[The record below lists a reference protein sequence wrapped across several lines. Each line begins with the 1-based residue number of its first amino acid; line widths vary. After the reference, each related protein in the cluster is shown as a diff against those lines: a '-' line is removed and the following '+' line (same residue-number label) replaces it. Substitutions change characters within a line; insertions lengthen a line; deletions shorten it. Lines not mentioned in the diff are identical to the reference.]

1 LKKVVDEIPEAER
14 SRVVVAGTLECG
26 HCTYDAVG
34 TCQPLLKTA
43 DGKVYPMLRNHLIK
57 KMHKSGAAKVEVTSN
72 VRNAHGVK
80 YLDVK
85 TFKAL

>member
-1 LKKVVDEIPEAER
+1 VT
-14 SRVVVAGTLECG
+14 VAGTIECA
-26 HCTYDAVG
+26 HCTYDAVA

-43 DGKVYPMLRNHLIK
+43 DGKIYPMLRSNLIK
-57 KMHKSGAAKVEVTSN
+57 KMKHSGAKQVEVTSN

-85 TFKAL
+85 SFKAL